1 MRKLAE
7 YELSFWN
14 STSICILL
22 DAGFTFELNDGM
34 IVGIELPGGSNK

>member
-1 MRKLAE
+1 MRKLAG
-7 YELSFWN
+7 YELPFWN
-14 STSICILL
+14 GTSIGILL